1 MEENDI
7 TLADMI
13 LASLMSES
21 EHIMLYVIHE
31 KATDEAQAQR
41 VILSLCSYGAAH
53 ETDIHLEKTD
63 KTANLIAL
71 GGARYIYE
79 QERLKEKDLS
89 VIVLDGDRWDQL
101 RKGDCHH
108 YIQRI
113 FRRVFPYHENGKS
126 YNEPF
131 RLERNREIIPATS
144 YRNTAHPI
152 FVPTYCFSRIGSYP
166 AMTSP
171 LHRPLV

>member
-1 MEENDI
+1 MEEKDI

-13 LASLMSES
+13 LSSLMSES

-113 FRRVFPYHENGKS
+113 LRRVFS
-126 YNEPF
+126 V
-131 RLERNREIIPATS
+131 S
-144 YRNTAHPI
+144 
-152 FVPTYCFSRIGSYP
+152 
-166 AMTSP
+166 
-171 LHRPLV
+171 

>member
-1 MEENDI
+1 MEEKDI

-79 QERLKEKDLS
+79 QERLKERYNKLS
-89 VIVLDGDRWDQL
+89 MLDIELSIQEKRRNNWLSISAILISFVALVISIVSL
-101 RKGDCHH
+101 
-108 YIQRI
+108 
-113 FRRVFPYHENGKS
+113 
-126 YNEPF
+126 
-131 RLERNREIIPATS
+131 
-144 YRNTAHPI
+144 
-152 FVPTYCFSRIGSYP
+152 FVS
-166 AMTSP
+166 
-171 LHRPLV
+171 

>member
-1 MEENDI
+1 MEEKDI

-13 LASLMSES
+13 LSSLMSES

-79 QERLKEKDLS
+79 QERLKERYNKLS
-89 VIVLDGDRWDQL
+89 MLDIELSIQEKRRNKWLSISAILISFVALVISIVSL
-101 RKGDCHH
+101 
-108 YIQRI
+108 
-113 FRRVFPYHENGKS
+113 
-126 YNEPF
+126 
-131 RLERNREIIPATS
+131 
-144 YRNTAHPI
+144 
-152 FVPTYCFSRIGSYP
+152 FVS
-166 AMTSP
+166 
-171 LHRPLV
+171 

>member
-1 MEENDI
+1 MDEKDI

-13 LASLMSES
+13 LANLMSES

-79 QERLKEKDLS
+79 QERLKERYNKLS
-89 VIVLDGDRWDQL
+89 MLDIELSIQEKRRNKWLSISAILISFVALVISIVSL
-101 RKGDCHH
+101 
-108 YIQRI
+108 
-113 FRRVFPYHENGKS
+113 
-126 YNEPF
+126 
-131 RLERNREIIPATS
+131 
-144 YRNTAHPI
+144 
-152 FVPTYCFSRIGSYP
+152 FVS
-166 AMTSP
+166 
-171 LHRPLV
+171 

>member
-1 MEENDI
+1 MEEKDI

-13 LASLMSES
+13 LSSLMSES

-79 QERLKEKDLS
+79 QECLKERFFEDANCDLKS
-89 VIVLDGDRWDQL
+89 NITKCVLKLGWSSL
-101 RKGDCHH
+101 SALCLYGNGGCNA
-108 YIQRI
+108 
-113 FRRVFPYHENGKS
+113 FERV
-126 YNEPF
+126 
-131 RLERNREIIPATS
+131 AQ
-144 YRNTAHPI
+144 
-152 FVPTYCFSRIGSYP
+152 
-166 AMTSP
+166 
-171 LHRPLV
+171 

>member
-1 MEENDI
+1 
-7 TLADMI
+7 MI

-31 KATDEAQAQR
+31 KATDEAQALR

-79 QERLKEKDLS
+79 QERLKERYNKLS
-89 VIVLDGDRWDQL
+89 MLDIELSIQEKRRNKWLSISAILISFVALVISIVSL
-101 RKGDCHH
+101 
-108 YIQRI
+108 
-113 FRRVFPYHENGKS
+113 
-126 YNEPF
+126 
-131 RLERNREIIPATS
+131 
-144 YRNTAHPI
+144 
-152 FVPTYCFSRIGSYP
+152 FVS
-166 AMTSP
+166 
-171 LHRPLV
+171 

>member
-1 MEENDI
+1 MEEKYI

-79 QERLKEKDLS
+79 QERLKERYNKLS
-89 VIVLDGDRWDQL
+89 MLDIELSIQEKRRNKWLSISAILISFVALVISIVSL
-101 RKGDCHH
+101 
-108 YIQRI
+108 
-113 FRRVFPYHENGKS
+113 
-126 YNEPF
+126 
-131 RLERNREIIPATS
+131 
-144 YRNTAHPI
+144 
-152 FVPTYCFSRIGSYP
+152 FVS
-166 AMTSP
+166 
-171 LHRPLV
+171 

>member
-1 MEENDI
+1 MEEKDI

-79 QERLKEKDLS
+79 QECLKERYNKLS
-89 VIVLDGDRWDQL
+89 MLDIELSIQEKRRNKWLSISAILISFVALVISIVSL
-101 RKGDCHH
+101 
-108 YIQRI
+108 
-113 FRRVFPYHENGKS
+113 
-126 YNEPF
+126 
-131 RLERNREIIPATS
+131 
-144 YRNTAHPI
+144 
-152 FVPTYCFSRIGSYP
+152 FVS
-166 AMTSP
+166 
-171 LHRPLV
+171 

>member
-1 MEENDI
+1 MEEKDI

-41 VILSLCSYGAAH
+41 VILSLCSYGPAH

-79 QERLKEKDLS
+79 QERLKERYNKLS
-89 VIVLDGDRWDQL
+89 MLDIELSIQEKRRNKWLSISAILISFVALVISIVSL
-101 RKGDCHH
+101 
-108 YIQRI
+108 
-113 FRRVFPYHENGKS
+113 
-126 YNEPF
+126 
-131 RLERNREIIPATS
+131 
-144 YRNTAHPI
+144 
-152 FVPTYCFSRIGSYP
+152 FVS
-166 AMTSP
+166 
-171 LHRPLV
+171 

>member
-1 MEENDI
+1 MEEKDI
-7 TLADMI
+7 TLADMN

-79 QERLKEKDLS
+79 QERLKERYNKLS
-89 VIVLDGDRWDQL
+89 MLDIELSIQEKRRNKWLSISAILISFVALVISIVSL
-101 RKGDCHH
+101 
-108 YIQRI
+108 
-113 FRRVFPYHENGKS
+113 
-126 YNEPF
+126 
-131 RLERNREIIPATS
+131 
-144 YRNTAHPI
+144 
-152 FVPTYCFSRIGSYP
+152 FVS
-166 AMTSP
+166 
-171 LHRPLV
+171 

>member
-1 MEENDI
+1 
-7 TLADMI
+7 MI

-41 VILSLCSYGAAH
+41 VILPLCSYGAAH

-79 QERLKEKDLS
+79 QERLKERYNKLS
-89 VIVLDGDRWDQL
+89 MLDIELSIQEKRRNKWLSISAILISFVALVISIVSL
-101 RKGDCHH
+101 
-108 YIQRI
+108 
-113 FRRVFPYHENGKS
+113 
-126 YNEPF
+126 
-131 RLERNREIIPATS
+131 
-144 YRNTAHPI
+144 
-152 FVPTYCFSRIGSYP
+152 FVS
-166 AMTSP
+166 
-171 LHRPLV
+171 

>member
-1 MEENDI
+1 MEEKDI

-79 QERLKEKDLS
+79 QERLKERYNKLS
-89 VIVLDGDRWDQL
+89 MLDIELSIQEKRRNKWLSISAILISFVALVISIV
-101 RKGDCHH
+101 
-108 YIQRI
+108 
-113 FRRVFPYHENGKS
+113 S
-126 YNEPF
+126 PF
-131 RLERNREIIPATS
+131 VS
-144 YRNTAHPI
+144 
-152 FVPTYCFSRIGSYP
+152 
-166 AMTSP
+166 
-171 LHRPLV
+171 

>member
-1 MEENDI
+1 MEEKDI

-13 LASLMSES
+13 LSSLMPES

-41 VILSLCSYGAAH
+41 AILSLCSYGAAH

-79 QERLKEKDLS
+79 QECLKE
-89 VIVLDGDRWDQL
+89 R
-101 RKGDCHH
+101 
-108 YIQRI
+108 
-113 FRRVFPYHENGKS
+113 F
-126 YNEPF
+126 
-131 RLERNREIIPATS
+131 
-144 YRNTAHPI
+144 
-152 FVPTYCFSRIGSYP
+152 
-166 AMTSP
+166 
-171 LHRPLV
+171 

>member
-1 MEENDI
+1 MEEKDI

-21 EHIMLYVIHE
+21 EHLMLYVIHE

-79 QERLKEKDLS
+79 QECLKERYNKLS
-89 VIVLDGDRWDQL
+89 MLDIELSIQEKRRNKWLSISAILISFVALVISIASL
-101 RKGDCHH
+101 
-108 YIQRI
+108 
-113 FRRVFPYHENGKS
+113 
-126 YNEPF
+126 
-131 RLERNREIIPATS
+131 
-144 YRNTAHPI
+144 
-152 FVPTYCFSRIGSYP
+152 FVS
-166 AMTSP
+166 
-171 LHRPLV
+171 

>member
-1 MEENDI
+1 MEEKDI

-13 LASLMSES
+13 LSSLMSES

-79 QERLKEKDLS
+79 QECLKERYNKLS
-89 VIVLDGDRWDQL
+89 MLDIELSIQEKRRNKWLSISAILISFVALVISIVSL
-101 RKGDCHH
+101 
-108 YIQRI
+108 
-113 FRRVFPYHENGKS
+113 
-126 YNEPF
+126 
-131 RLERNREIIPATS
+131 
-144 YRNTAHPI
+144 
-152 FVPTYCFSRIGSYP
+152 FVS
-166 AMTSP
+166 
-171 LHRPLV
+171 

>member
-1 MEENDI
+1 MEEKDI

-79 QERLKEKDLS
+79 QECLKEKDLS
-89 VIVLDGDRWDQL
+89 VIVSLQQIFTHQNCLLLTLSVYICLQL
-101 RKGDCHH
+101 L
-108 YIQRI
+108 
-113 FRRVFPYHENGKS
+113 F
-126 YNEPF
+126 
-131 RLERNREIIPATS
+131 
-144 YRNTAHPI
+144 
-152 FVPTYCFSRIGSYP
+152 
-166 AMTSP
+166 
-171 LHRPLV
+171 

>member
-1 MEENDI
+1 
-7 TLADMI
+7 MI

-79 QERLKEKDLS
+79 QGRLKERYNKLS
-89 VIVLDGDRWDQL
+89 MLDIELSIQEKRRNKWLSISAILISFVALVISIVSL
-101 RKGDCHH
+101 
-108 YIQRI
+108 
-113 FRRVFPYHENGKS
+113 
-126 YNEPF
+126 
-131 RLERNREIIPATS
+131 
-144 YRNTAHPI
+144 
-152 FVPTYCFSRIGSYP
+152 FVS
-166 AMTSP
+166 
-171 LHRPLV
+171 

>member
-1 MEENDI
+1 MEEKDI

-79 QERLKEKDLS
+79 QERLKERYNKLS
-89 VIVLDGDRWDQL
+89 MLDIELSIQEKRRNKWLSISAILISFVALVISIVIL
-101 RKGDCHH
+101 
-108 YIQRI
+108 
-113 FRRVFPYHENGKS
+113 
-126 YNEPF
+126 
-131 RLERNREIIPATS
+131 
-144 YRNTAHPI
+144 
-152 FVPTYCFSRIGSYP
+152 FVS
-166 AMTSP
+166 
-171 LHRPLV
+171 

>member
-1 MEENDI
+1 MEKKDI

-79 QERLKEKDLS
+79 QERLKERYNKLS
-89 VIVLDGDRWDQL
+89 MLDIELSIQEKRRNKWLSISAILISFVALVISIVSL
-101 RKGDCHH
+101 
-108 YIQRI
+108 
-113 FRRVFPYHENGKS
+113 
-126 YNEPF
+126 
-131 RLERNREIIPATS
+131 
-144 YRNTAHPI
+144 
-152 FVPTYCFSRIGSYP
+152 FVS
-166 AMTSP
+166 
-171 LHRPLV
+171 

>member
-1 MEENDI
+1 MEEKDI

-21 EHIMLYVIHE
+21 EHIMLYVIHD

-79 QERLKEKDLS
+79 QECLKERYNKLS
-89 VIVLDGDRWDQL
+89 MLDIELSIQEKRRNKWLSISAILISFVALVISIASL
-101 RKGDCHH
+101 
-108 YIQRI
+108 
-113 FRRVFPYHENGKS
+113 
-126 YNEPF
+126 
-131 RLERNREIIPATS
+131 
-144 YRNTAHPI
+144 
-152 FVPTYCFSRIGSYP
+152 FVS
-166 AMTSP
+166 
-171 LHRPLV
+171 

>member
-1 MEENDI
+1 MEEKGI

-71 GGARYIYE
+71 GEARYIYE
-79 QERLKEKDLS
+79 QERLKERYNKLS
-89 VIVLDGDRWDQL
+89 MLDIELSIQEKRRNKWLSISAILISFVALVISIVSL
-101 RKGDCHH
+101 
-108 YIQRI
+108 
-113 FRRVFPYHENGKS
+113 
-126 YNEPF
+126 
-131 RLERNREIIPATS
+131 
-144 YRNTAHPI
+144 
-152 FVPTYCFSRIGSYP
+152 FVS
-166 AMTSP
+166 
-171 LHRPLV
+171 

>member
-1 MEENDI
+1 MEEKDI

-13 LASLMSES
+13 LASLMSER
-21 EHIMLYVIHE
+21 EHLMLDVIHE

-79 QERLKEKDLS
+79 QERLKERYNKLS
-89 VIVLDGDRWDQL
+89 MLDIELSIQEKRRNKWLSISAILISFVALVISIVSL
-101 RKGDCHH
+101 
-108 YIQRI
+108 
-113 FRRVFPYHENGKS
+113 
-126 YNEPF
+126 
-131 RLERNREIIPATS
+131 
-144 YRNTAHPI
+144 
-152 FVPTYCFSRIGSYP
+152 FVS
-166 AMTSP
+166 
-171 LHRPLV
+171 

>member
-1 MEENDI
+1 MEEKDI

-13 LASLMSES
+13 LSSLMSES

-79 QERLKEKDLS
+79 QERLKERYNKLS
-89 VIVLDGDRWDQL
+89 MLDIELSIQEKRRNKWLSISAILISFVALVISIVSLFRIVIKSHLHWKTNLYIPHSMSMRKQL
-101 RKGDCHH
+101 
-108 YIQRI
+108 
-113 FRRVFPYHENGKS
+113 
-126 YNEPF
+126 
-131 RLERNREIIPATS
+131 
-144 YRNTAHPI
+144 
-152 FVPTYCFSRIGSYP
+152 
-166 AMTSP
+166 MTI
-171 LHRPLV
+171 

>member
-1 MEENDI
+1 
-7 TLADMI
+7 MI

-53 ETDIHLEKTD
+53 KTD

-79 QERLKEKDLS
+79 QERLKERYNKLS
-89 VIVLDGDRWDQL
+89 MLDIELSIQEKRRNKWLSISAILISFVALVISIVSL
-101 RKGDCHH
+101 
-108 YIQRI
+108 
-113 FRRVFPYHENGKS
+113 
-126 YNEPF
+126 
-131 RLERNREIIPATS
+131 
-144 YRNTAHPI
+144 
-152 FVPTYCFSRIGSYP
+152 FVS
-166 AMTSP
+166 
-171 LHRPLV
+171 

>member
-1 MEENDI
+1 MEEKDI
-7 TLADMI
+7 TPADMI

-79 QERLKEKDLS
+79 QERLKERYNKLS
-89 VIVLDGDRWDQL
+89 MLDIELSIQEKRRNKWLSISAILISFVALVISIVSL
-101 RKGDCHH
+101 
-108 YIQRI
+108 
-113 FRRVFPYHENGKS
+113 
-126 YNEPF
+126 
-131 RLERNREIIPATS
+131 
-144 YRNTAHPI
+144 
-152 FVPTYCFSRIGSYP
+152 FVS
-166 AMTSP
+166 
-171 LHRPLV
+171 

>member
-1 MEENDI
+1 MEEKDI

-13 LASLMSES
+13 LSSLMSES

-31 KATDEAQAQR
+31 KATDEAQSQR

-79 QERLKEKDLS
+79 QERLKERYNKLS
-89 VIVLDGDRWDQL
+89 MLDIELSIQEKRRNKWLSISAILISFVALVISIVSL
-101 RKGDCHH
+101 
-108 YIQRI
+108 
-113 FRRVFPYHENGKS
+113 
-126 YNEPF
+126 
-131 RLERNREIIPATS
+131 
-144 YRNTAHPI
+144 
-152 FVPTYCFSRIGSYP
+152 FVS
-166 AMTSP
+166 
-171 LHRPLV
+171 

>member
-1 MEENDI
+1 MEEKDI

-13 LASLMSES
+13 LSSLMSES

-31 KATDEAQAQR
+31 KETDEAQAQR

-79 QERLKEKDLS
+79 QECLKERYNKLS
-89 VIVLDGDRWDQL
+89 MLDIELSIQEKRRNKWLSISAILISFVALVISIVSL
-101 RKGDCHH
+101 
-108 YIQRI
+108 
-113 FRRVFPYHENGKS
+113 
-126 YNEPF
+126 
-131 RLERNREIIPATS
+131 
-144 YRNTAHPI
+144 
-152 FVPTYCFSRIGSYP
+152 FVS
-166 AMTSP
+166 
-171 LHRPLV
+171 

>member
-1 MEENDI
+1 MEEKDI

-13 LASLMSES
+13 LSSLMSES

-31 KATDEAQAQR
+31 KETDEAQAKR

-79 QERLKEKDLS
+79 QECLKERYNKLS
-89 VIVLDGDRWDQL
+89 MLDIELSIQEKRRNKWLSISAILISFVALVISIVSL
-101 RKGDCHH
+101 
-108 YIQRI
+108 
-113 FRRVFPYHENGKS
+113 
-126 YNEPF
+126 
-131 RLERNREIIPATS
+131 
-144 YRNTAHPI
+144 
-152 FVPTYCFSRIGSYP
+152 FVS
-166 AMTSP
+166 
-171 LHRPLV
+171 

>member
-1 MEENDI
+1 MEEKDI

-13 LASLMSES
+13 LSSLMSER

-79 QERLKEKDLS
+79 QERLKERYNKLS
-89 VIVLDGDRWDQL
+89 MLDIELSIQEKRRNKWLSISAILISFVALVISIVSL
-101 RKGDCHH
+101 
-108 YIQRI
+108 
-113 FRRVFPYHENGKS
+113 
-126 YNEPF
+126 
-131 RLERNREIIPATS
+131 
-144 YRNTAHPI
+144 
-152 FVPTYCFSRIGSYP
+152 FVS
-166 AMTSP
+166 
-171 LHRPLV
+171 

>member
-1 MEENDI
+1 MEEKDI

-41 VILSLCSYGAAH
+41 VILSLCSYGAAP

-79 QERLKEKDLS
+79 PERLKERYNKLS
-89 VIVLDGDRWDQL
+89 IQEKRRNKWLSISAILISFVALVISIVSL
-101 RKGDCHH
+101 
-108 YIQRI
+108 
-113 FRRVFPYHENGKS
+113 
-126 YNEPF
+126 
-131 RLERNREIIPATS
+131 
-144 YRNTAHPI
+144 
-152 FVPTYCFSRIGSYP
+152 FVS
-166 AMTSP
+166 
-171 LHRPLV
+171 

>member
-1 MEENDI
+1 MEEKDI
-7 TLADMI
+7 TLADML

-79 QERLKEKDLS
+79 QERLKERYNKLS
-89 VIVLDGDRWDQL
+89 MLDIELSIQEKRRNKWLSISAILISFVALVISIVSL
-101 RKGDCHH
+101 
-108 YIQRI
+108 
-113 FRRVFPYHENGKS
+113 
-126 YNEPF
+126 
-131 RLERNREIIPATS
+131 
-144 YRNTAHPI
+144 
-152 FVPTYCFSRIGSYP
+152 FVS
-166 AMTSP
+166 
-171 LHRPLV
+171 